1 MSYWLSAQVK
11 STKLKGKS
19 EGIGLLAVYFCV
31 FTLATLSGCALFAPH
46 EDAHLKKATAEELTT
61 LLSQQKAAIRTMKG
75 LFSAKVRGGIIPI
88 ATRVEGTVYYRRPNA
103 MRLRGFTP
111 VGGELFE
118 FVQADDQFRLRLP
131 TMGRILSGSPS
142 DMNEMGKL
150 ARPIQLSIWAM
161 GGVLGTGAIAKNETV
176 ALVEEGGR
184 YRLDVSGPS
193 PSGAQFIRRRL
204 WFERQTLHVVREDRL
219 MESGTVEATI
229 QYEDFRPIGE
239 VETTASTG
247 DKRMLRPFKIE
258 LEDGNGQGSVEVMFH
273 ELTPNIPLSATDL
286 AQASLQ

>member
-1 MSYWLSAQVK
+1 MTSFAILVRLTLHASRF
-11 STKLKGKS
+11 TLMCL
-19 EGIGLLAVYFCV
+19 LLA
-31 FTLATLSGCALFAPH
+31 GCALFAPH
-46 EDAHLKKATAEELTT
+46 EDAHLKKATAEELTA

-150 ARPIQLSIWAM
+150 ARPFQLSIWAM

-176 ALVEEGGR
+176 ALVEEGSR

-204 WFERQTLHVVREDRL
+204 WFERQTLQVVREDRL
-219 MESGTVEATI
+219 LESGTVEATI

-239 VETTASTG
+239 AETIAGTG